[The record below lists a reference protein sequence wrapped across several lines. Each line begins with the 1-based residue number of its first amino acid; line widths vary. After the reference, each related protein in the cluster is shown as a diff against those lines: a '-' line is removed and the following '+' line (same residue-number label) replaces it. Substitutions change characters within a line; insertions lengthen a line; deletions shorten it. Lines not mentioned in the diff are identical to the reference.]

1 MTYKEWLCAPYQ
13 ENVTSVPSVFG
24 VCTLTAPTQTGY
36 NVKNSPTDPEN
47 TPRPINEIACTGG
60 YTNINSVSVH
70 WTDVSGGDSNIKY
83 ERQYKVNNGSWTG
96 NEIYT
101 NPYTGYRSFGGGT
114 GNNGIYGS
122 QVRAFYDT
130 NRNGQYNIGEPVSG
144 WSNECSITYDKT
156 VPTISSVNVDK
167 TFVKQEI

>member
-83 ERQYKVNNGSWTG
+83 ERQYKVNNGGWTG
-96 NEIYT
+96 NEIY
-101 NPYTGYRSFGGGT
+101 
-114 GNNGIYGS
+114 
-122 QVRAFYDT
+122 
-130 NRNGQYNIGEPVSG
+130 
-144 WSNECSITYDKT
+144 ITHILVTDLLEEVLVIMVYMDHKLGHSMIQT
-156 VPTISSVNVDK
+156 EWTI
-167 TFVKQEI
+167 